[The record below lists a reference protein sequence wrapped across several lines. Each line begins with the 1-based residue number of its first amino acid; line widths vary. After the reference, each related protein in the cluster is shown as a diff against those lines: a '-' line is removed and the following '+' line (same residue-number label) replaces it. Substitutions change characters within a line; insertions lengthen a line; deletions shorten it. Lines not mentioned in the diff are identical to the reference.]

1 MQTVHLVG
9 TIIYF
14 TVLVCLSCLDLKTP
28 ARIHFAARR
37 IKTKA
42 PHAKLMLGLWT
53 ATDDAVLA
61 TLKDAVNAPM
71 QIDCALSASVLGK
84 ALCESGI
91 GAAAIAKQLKLVCGL
106 EGQ

>member
-1 MQTVHLVG
+1 MTREDEEQLFRPMEASFRLRG
-9 TIIYF
+9 
-14 TVLVCLSCLDLKTP
+14 
-28 ARIHFAARR
+28 
-37 IKTKA
+37 
-42 PHAKLMLGLWT
+42 
-53 ATDDAVLA
+53 
-61 TLKDAVNAPM
+61 LKDAVNAPM